1 MKLAFSL
8 FKFFPYGGLQR
19 DFLRIANECLN
30 RGHAVDVYSGS
41 WEGEV
46 PEGLHVSILNTCG
59 LTNHKRLKSFVKRF
73 REHIAE
79 NNYHAVVGFNK
90 MPGLDMYYAADSCF
104 AEKVSGRGLFYKMTG
119 RSRTYLALERAV
131 FDRHSKTRILLISER
146 EKKIFQRHYD
156 TQDSRFH
163 LLPPGIVKD
172 RFRLPDSDSIR
183 RELRKDL
190 GVGKD
195 QHMVLMVGS
204 GFRTKGVDRA
214 IRSLAS
220 LDPDLLRDTFLII
233 VGADNPKPFL
243 RLAARLGVRDHVK
256 FMGGRE
262 NVPMFFVSAD
272 LLIHP
277 AYRENTGTVLLEAM
291 LVGLPVLATDI
302 CGYGS
307 HIASADAGELVP
319 SPFRQETLN
328 HLLQFMLQSEKKN
341 RWSRNGIAYAGQTD
355 LYSLHQKA
363 VDTIEK
369 VFS

>member
-1 MKLAFSL
+1 M
-8 FKFFPYGGLQR
+8 
-19 DFLRIANECLN
+19 
-30 RGHAVDVYSGS
+30 
-41 WEGEV
+41 
-46 PEGLHVSILNTCG
+46 
-59 LTNHKRLKSFVKRF
+59 
-73 REHIAE
+73 
-79 NNYHAVVGFNK
+79 
-90 MPGLDMYYAADSCF
+90 
-104 AEKVSGRGLFYKMTG
+104 
-119 RSRTYLALERAV
+119 
-131 FDRHSKTRILLISER
+131 
-146 EKKIFQRHYD
+146 
-156 TQDSRFH
+156 
-163 LLPPGIVKD
+163 
-172 RFRLPDSDSIR
+172 
-183 RELRKDL
+183 
-190 GVGKD
+190 D

-328 HLLQFMLQSEKKN
+328 HLLQFMLQSEKT
-341 RWSRNGIAYAGQTD
+341 GGAGMESPMQGRRIYTVCIKRPWIPLKRCFHD
-355 LYSLHQKA
+355 CSPGRMA
-363 VDTIEK
+363 
-369 VFS
+369 